1 MHTIIQDT
9 IAKFKEEGYELDLC
23 GFRDDS
29 CEFDNA
35 LFKTPYLNQK
45 IEMKVPSLFDG
56 IWFSYEQKR
65 NAWNIVGVSCSITQ
79 TLRVMLGGYRLGR
92 LGFDSDY
99 WGSHYGSHSDWVL
112 LEVEDVHRKDVEAE
126 CEHQFEFQL
135 KNVTIPHSEEQNHLD
150 HTVFVLEIYQFIL
163 AEIKRKTPVEVP
175 MSEVQKQ
182 QQLT

>member
-1 MHTIIQDT
+1 MNTIILDT
-9 IAKFKEEGYELDLC
+9 IARFKEEEYELDLC

-29 CEFDNA
+29 CDFDNA
-35 LFKTPYLNQK
+35 LFQTKYLNQK

-65 NAWNIVGVSCSITQ
+65 NAWNIGGVSCSITQ
-79 TLRVMLGGYRLGR
+79 TLRVMLGGFRLGR

-112 LEVEDVHRKDVEAE
+112 FEVDDLHRKDVD
-126 CEHQFEFQL
+126 CEHQFSFNL
-135 KNVTIPHSEEQNHLD
+135 KNVTIPRSEEQNHLE
-150 HTVFVLEIYQFIL
+150 HTAFVLGIYQFIL
-163 AEIKRKTPVEVP
+163 TEIKRKTPIEVP

-182 QQLT
+182 QLLT